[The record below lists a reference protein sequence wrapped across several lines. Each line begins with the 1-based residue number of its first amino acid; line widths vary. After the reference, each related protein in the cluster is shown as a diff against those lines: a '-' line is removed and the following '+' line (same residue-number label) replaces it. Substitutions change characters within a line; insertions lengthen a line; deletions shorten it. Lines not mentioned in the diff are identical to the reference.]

1 MSQMR
6 GNGSRTFHSADPSGQ
21 ALEASLT
28 IAVIIGSVRDG
39 RFGPTVAQWFLSRV
53 EGRFQVDVIDVAELR
68 LPLNLPA
75 YGGQPSPETAAV
87 LKDLIPRLDR
97 ADAFVVITPEY
108 NHSYPA
114 SLKNLIDWHF
124 TQWQAKPVALVSY
137 GGQSGGRHAIE
148 HLRHV
153 FAELHAITLRD
164 TISITKYF
172 EQFGDDGQPID
183 PTELDAAAKTLLTQ
197 LEWWAR
203 ALREAREKRPFAMS

>member
-1 MSQMR
+1 MATPV
-6 GNGSRTFHSADPSGQ
+6 N
-21 ALEASLT
+21 

-39 RFGPTVAQWFLSRV
+39 RFGPTVAEWFVSRV
-53 EGRFQVDVIDVAELR
+53 GDPFDVDVIDVAEVR
-68 LPLNLPA
+68 LPLNLPS
-75 YGGQPSPETAAV
+75 YGGQPSAETAEV
-87 LKDLIPRLDR
+87 LNELTPRLEH

-137 GGQSGGRHAIE
+137 GGHSGGRHAIE

-153 FAELHAITLRD
+153 FAELHAMTLRD
-164 TISITKYF
+164 TISVTNYF
-172 EQFGDDGQPID
+172 EQFGHDGKPID

-203 ALREAREKRPFAMS
+203 ALGEAREKRPFAA

>member
-1 MSQMR
+1 MTTPL
-6 GNGSRTFHSADPSGQ
+6 N
-21 ALEASLT
+21 

-39 RFGPTVAQWFLSRV
+39 RFGPTVAEWFLSRV
-53 EGRFQVDVIDVAELR
+53 EGPFEVDVVDLAEVK
-68 LPLNLPA
+68 LPLNMPS
-75 YGGQPSPETAAV
+75 YGGQPSAETAAV
-87 LKDLIPRLDR
+87 LSELTPRLEK

-137 GGQSGGRHAIE
+137 GGHSGGRHAVE

-153 FAELHAITLRD
+153 FAELHAMTLRD
-164 TISITKYF
+164 TISIIKYP
-172 EQFGDDGQPID
+172 EQFGEDGRPID
-183 PTELDAAAKTLLTQ
+183 PTELNSAAKTVLNQ

-203 ALREAREKRPFAMS
+203 ALGEAREKRPFAI

>member
-1 MSQMR
+1 M
-6 GNGSRTFHSADPSGQ
+6 
-21 ALEASLT
+21 
-28 IAVIIGSVRDG
+28 IIGSVRDG
-39 RFGPTVAQWFLSRV
+39 RFGPTVAEWFLSRI
-53 EGRFQVDVIDVAELR
+53 EGPFEVDVIDLAEVR
-68 LPLNLPA
+68 LPLNLPS
-75 YGGQPSPETAAV
+75 YGGQPAAETAA
-87 LKDLIPRLDR
+87 LLRELTPRLER

-153 FAELHAITLRD
+153 FAELHATTLRD

-172 EQFGDDGQPID
+172 EQFGQDGNPID
-183 PTELDAAAKTLLTQ
+183 PTELNAAAKTLLTQ
-197 LEWWAR
+197 LEWWTR
-203 ALREAREKRPFAMS
+203 ALGEARDKRPFAA

>member
-1 MSQMR
+1 MTTPL
-6 GNGSRTFHSADPSGQ
+6 N
-21 ALEASLT
+21 L
-28 IAVIIGSVRDG
+28 AVIIGSVRDG
-39 RFGPTVAQWFLSRV
+39 RFGPTVANWFLSRV
-53 EGRFQVDVIDVAELR
+53 EGPFEVDVIDVADVR
-68 LPLNLPA
+68 LPLNMPS
-75 YGGQPSPETAAV
+75 YGEQPSADTAEV
-87 LKDLIPRLDR
+87 LAELTPRLER

-153 FAELHAITLRD
+153 FAELHAMTLRD

-172 EQFGDDGQPID
+172 EQFGEDGTPID
-183 PTELDAAAKTLLTQ
+183 PTELNAAAKTLLTQ
-197 LEWWAR
+197 LEWWAG
-203 ALREAREKRPFAMS
+203 ALAEARQKGPLAT

>member
-1 MSQMR
+1 MTTPL
-6 GNGSRTFHSADPSGQ
+6 N
-21 ALEASLT
+21 

-39 RFGPTVAQWFLSRV
+39 RFGPTVAEWFLSRV
-53 EGRFQVDVIDVAELR
+53 EAPFEVDVVDLADVK
-68 LPLNLPA
+68 LPMNMPS
-75 YGGQPSPETAAV
+75 YGGQPSAETAEV
-87 LKDLIPRLDR
+87 LKELTPRLEK

-137 GGQSGGRHAIE
+137 GGHSGGRHAVE

-153 FAELHAITLRD
+153 FAELHATTLRD
-164 TISITKYF
+164 TISVTNYP
-172 EQFGDDGQPID
+172 EQFGQDGKPID
-183 PTELDAAAKTLLTQ
+183 PTELDAAAKILLTQ

-203 ALREAREKRPFAMS
+203 ALGEAREKRPFAA

>member
-1 MSQMR
+1 MTTPL
-6 GNGSRTFHSADPSGQ
+6 N
-21 ALEASLT
+21 

-39 RFGPTVAQWFLSRV
+39 RFGPTVAEWFLSRV
-53 EGRFQVDVIDVAELR
+53 EAPFEVDVVDLADVK
-68 LPLNLPA
+68 LPMNMPS
-75 YGGQPSPETAAV
+75 YGGQPTAETAEV
-87 LKDLIPRLDR
+87 LKELTPRLEK

-137 GGQSGGRHAIE
+137 GGHSGGRHAVE

-153 FAELHAITLRD
+153 FAELHATTLRD
-164 TISITKYF
+164 TISVTNYP
-172 EQFGDDGQPID
+172 EQFGQDGKPID
-183 PTELDAAAKTLLTQ
+183 PTELDAAAKILLTQ

-203 ALREAREKRPFAMS
+203 ALGEAREKRPFAA

>member
-1 MSQMR
+1 M
-6 GNGSRTFHSADPSGQ
+6 
-21 ALEASLT
+21 
-28 IAVIIGSVRDG
+28 
-39 RFGPTVAQWFLSRV
+39 
-53 EGRFQVDVIDVAELR
+53 AELR

>member
-1 MSQMR
+1 M
-6 GNGSRTFHSADPSGQ
+6 TTP
-21 ALEASLT
+21 LKT
-28 IAVIIGSVRDG
+28 AVIIGSVRDG
-39 RFGPTVAQWFLSRV
+39 RFGPTVAEWFLSRV
-53 EGRFQVDVIDVAELR
+53 EDPFEVDVIDLAEVR
-68 LPLNLPA
+68 LPLNMPS
-75 YGGQPSPETAAV
+75 YGGQPSAETAEV
-87 LKDLIPRLDR
+87 LNELTPRLEM

-153 FAELHAITLRD
+153 FAELHAMTLRD
-164 TISITKYF
+164 TISVTKYF
-172 EQFGDDGQPID
+172 EQFGPDGRPID
-183 PTELDAAAKTLLTQ
+183 PTDLNAAAKTLLTQ

-203 ALREAREKRPFAMS
+203 ALAEARENHPFAA

>member
-1 MSQMR
+1 MDS
-6 GNGSRTFHSADPSGQ
+6 T
-21 ALEASLT
+21 LTKASLN
-28 IAVIIGSVRDG
+28 IAVIIGSARDG

-53 EGRFQVDVIDVAELR
+53 EGRFQVDVIDVADLR

-75 YGGQPSPETAAV
+75 YGAQPSPETAVV
-87 LKDLIPRLDR
+87 LKDLTPRLDK

-153 FAELHAITLRD
+153 FAELHAIALRD

-183 PTELDAAAKTLLTQ
+183 PSELDAAAKTLLTQ